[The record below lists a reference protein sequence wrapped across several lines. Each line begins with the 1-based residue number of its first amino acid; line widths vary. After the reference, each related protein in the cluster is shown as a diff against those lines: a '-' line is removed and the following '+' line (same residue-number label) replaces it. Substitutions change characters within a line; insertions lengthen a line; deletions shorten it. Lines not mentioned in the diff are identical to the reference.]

1 MPHLPVKSLRLKK
14 VQTENLILGI
24 HFLLLKKCKIFDQ
37 SIKMSK
43 ILEKQFLKQRN
54 DFEKSC
60 VERDKKYHF
69 PQGVIFET
77 DIAYAKDKNKAHRL
91 DRYRPKGKETQILPV
106 IINVHGG
113 GLLLGNK
120 EFNKYFC
127 ALLSKKGFLV
137 YSTEYR
143 LIPDCTFFDQLRDIF
158 LAMDFVKEHAA
169 ADGGDL
175 RMSILTSEW
184 KKQNQI

>member
-1 MPHLPVKSLRLKK
+1 M
-14 VQTENLILGI
+14 
-24 HFLLLKKCKIFDQ
+24 
-37 SIKMSK
+37 
-43 ILEKQFLKQRN
+43 EKQFLKQRS

-69 PQGVIFET
+69 PQGVIFEA
-77 DIAYAKDKNKAHRL
+77 DLAYAKDKNKAHRL

-127 ALLSKKGFLV
+127 ALLSRRDFWCTAWSTGSSRTVHFLISCV
-137 YSTEYR
+137 TS
-143 LIPDCTFFDQLRDIF
+143 F
-158 LAMDFVKEHAA
+158 LQW
-169 ADGGDL
+169 
-175 RMSILTSEW
+175 IL
-184 KKQNQI
+184 

>member
-1 MPHLPVKSLRLKK
+1 MRIK
-14 VQTENLILGI
+14 VRKHERRGY
-24 HFLLLKKCKIFDQ
+24 Q
-37 SIKMSK
+37 SIKMSN

-91 DRYRPKGKETQILPV
+91 DRYRPKGKEAQILPV

-127 ALLSKKGFLV
+127 AHPGL
-137 YSTEYR
+137 Y
-143 LIPDCTFFDQLRDIF
+143 IF
-158 LAMDFVKEHAA
+158 
-169 ADGGDL
+169 
-175 RMSILTSEW
+175 
-184 KKQNQI
+184 